1 MQVWHDIGRI
11 FVYLHMKMEH
21 TLLSRKETI
30 TKTPQYTMRNKLIIT
45 ALTTLLAANI
55 SAQETKYSHYYQNLP
70 IEIEQVQPVEFP
82 KNALNIAQFGAVPDG
97 KTLCTEAIAAAIDS
111 LTKMGGGHVI
121 IPRGTW
127 KTGPIV
133 LKSNIDLNLRKGA
146 VLVFSENKELYV
158 QKNDP
163 RDGSKKCNAL
173 IRASKCENIG
183 ITGQGIIDGQG
194 FFWRPIKEKKV
205 VRDGGLQEVWDAAM
219 ELGGTLKQDDKTYRL
234 WYPFN
239 LKEELGI
246 PNIAATAE
254 IQEKMRPHLVNITDS
269 KNVVIEGVTLRN
281 SPKFHLVPT
290 RIQNLIIENVTIDC
304 PWWAQNG
311 DAMDPGNVQV
321 ALIAGCH
328 VSAGDDGICMKGGV
342 GQKGVDAGPQRDF
355 LITNDTVYR
364 AHGGFVIGSEF
375 SGGMQRIIVKDCMF
389 DGTDIG
395 CRFKSAPGRG
405 GWCED
410 IYCYNIV
417 MKNIRESAIFF
428 QSGYADRSAGGR
440 GATDTDDKTAFYP
453 DWSNVT
459 FKDITCVNPNQ
470 AVDITGMKEKP
481 VHNLSFE
488 NVSFYG
494 VKKGM
499 NIDYAE
505 NLTFKNCSIT
515 PAKENTIKHSK
526 AILWNGTEL

>member
-1 MQVWHDIGRI
+1 
-11 FVYLHMKMEH
+11 MKKNVS
-21 TLLSRKETI
+21 LLVLFA
-30 TKTPQYTMRNKLIIT
+30 M
-45 ALTTLLAANI
+45 TTVLV
-55 SAQETKYSHYYQNLP
+55 SAQNKYDAYYKDLP
-70 IEIEQVQPVEFP
+70 IEIEHVQPVQFP
-82 KNALNIAQFGAVPDG
+82 SFTVKLTDFGAVGDG
-97 KTLCTEAIAAAIDS
+97 KTMCSEAIAAAIDT
-111 LTKMGGGHVI
+111 LTAHGGGHLIV
-121 IPRGTW
+121 PKGVW
-127 KTGPIV
+127 LTGPVV
-133 LKSNIDLNLRKGA
+133 LKSNIDLHLNNGA
-146 VLVFSENKELYV
+146 TLLFSTNKELYV

-173 IRASKCENIG
+173 IRASKAENIG
-183 ITGQGIIDGQG
+183 ITGKGVIDGQG
-194 FFWRPIKEKKV
+194 FYWRPIKEKKV
-205 VRDGGLQEVWDAAM
+205 VRDGKLPEVWEEALA
-219 ELGGTLKQDDKTYRL
+219 LGGTLKQDDKTYRL

-246 PNIAATAE
+246 PNIAATPE

-269 KNVVIEGVTLRN
+269 KNVVVSGVTLKN

-311 DAMDPGNVQV
+311 DAMDPGNCQV

-342 GQKGVDAGPQRDF
+342 GEKGVDAGPQRDF
-355 LITNDTVYR
+355 LIINDTVYR

-410 IYCYNIV
+410 IICQNIV
-417 MKNIRESAIFF
+417 MKNIREAAIFF

-440 GATDTDDKTAFYP
+440 GATDSDDKSKFYP
-453 DWSNVT
+453 DWSNVV
-459 FKDITCVNPNQ
+459 FRDITCVNPAK
-470 AVDITGMKEKP
+470 AVDITGMKGKP
-481 VHNLSFE
+481 VHDLLFE
-488 NVSFYG
+488 NVQFYG
-494 VKKGM
+494 VKEGM
-499 NIDYAE
+499 TIDYAE
-505 NLTFKNCSIT
+505 KITFDNCTMT

-526 AILWNGTEL
+526 GIILNGKDLTE